1 MRLAAERE
9 DWIPVLRA
17 AAAEAKR
24 CEPYGG
30 EFAGRWVLQRLGRLT
45 GQGEWRPGLRLLAAY
60 GLIEKSGETVRGGR
74 RAYWKM
80 PDRQGVEE
88 ALRELQSDAG
98 AELHR

>member
-1 MRLAAERE
+1 
-9 DWIPVLRA
+9 
-17 AAAEAKR
+17 
-24 CEPYGG
+24 
-30 EFAGRWVLQRLGRLT
+30 
-45 GQGEWRPGLRLLAAY
+45 LLAAY

-88 ALRELQSDAG
+88 ALRKLQSDAG